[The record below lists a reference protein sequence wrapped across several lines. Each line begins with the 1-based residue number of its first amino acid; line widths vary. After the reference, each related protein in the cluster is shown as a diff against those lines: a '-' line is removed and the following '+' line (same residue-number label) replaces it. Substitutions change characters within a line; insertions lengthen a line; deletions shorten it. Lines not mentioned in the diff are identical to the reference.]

1 MLRRTRIKMCG
12 ITNIEDAEEGIRAG
26 VDALGFIFAESSPRY
41 IEPERARAIVARL
54 PPFVDFVGVF
64 VDREMDGVRE
74 IVECCGLT
82 SVQLHGGESP
92 EYCRQLTVMA
102 SSCKIL
108 KAFRVGKNT
117 VSADFQPYQEV
128 VRGFLLDTYAADR
141 VGGTGKTFDWD
152 IIATL
157 DLQRP
162 VILAGG
168 LTPENVGLAIREV
181 QPFAVD
187 INSGVEIC
195 PGRKDYI
202 KLRRLVDEVRRA
214 DQYRIG

>member
-1 MLRRTRIKMCG
+1 MQRRTRIKMCG
-12 ITNIEDAEEGIRAG
+12 ITNIEDAEEGVRTG
-26 VDALGFIFAESSPRY
+26 VDALGFIFAENSPRY
-41 IEPERARAIVARL
+41 IEPEKARAIVARL

-64 VDREMDGVRE
+64 VDREMDGVRD
-74 IVECCGLT
+74 IVNLCGLT

-92 EYCRQLTVMA
+92 EYCRQLAAAA
-102 SSCKIL
+102 SSFKIL
-108 KAFRVGKNT
+108 KAFRVGPSA
-117 VSADFQPYQEV
+117 VPADFQPYQDV
-128 VRGFLLDTYAADR
+128 ARGFLLDTYAADR

-152 IIATL
+152 IIASL
-157 DLQRP
+157 DLKRP

-195 PGRKDYI
+195 PGRKDYD

-214 DQYRIG
+214 DECRLG